1 MDSEVVSVARPAAI
15 AADDVGP
22 GVVLLDQMRL
32 RWPER
37 VRGDRCADR
46 PSHGSSSI
54 SQPLGIVGE
63 DDRNATIS

>member
-1 MDSEVVSVARPAAI
+1 MDREVVSEARPAAI

-32 RWPER
+32 RRPER

-54 SQPLGIVGE
+54 SAVGIASE
-63 DDRNATIS
+63 DDRNATVS